1 MRYHNHLIK
10 TVIAC
15 AAALAIGAASG
26 LNAQTPRARVTV
38 SGHITDKASG
48 ETLIGAGV
56 ITDGA
61 GAATNTYGFYTLT
74 IPQGKGISLKYSY
87 VGYDDVTLTLD
98 LLRDTTVNVA
108 LKANSELKEAVVSAQ
123 RESGIM
129 ATKMSAIEIPMNM
142 IKNTPVLFGEADVL
156 KTIQLMPGFLST
168 MPSIC
173 WVSSQ
178 SSNRRP

>member
-10 TVIAC
+10 TVIAY
-15 AAALAIGAASG
+15 AAALAIGPDKQSERTDPKSQGHGKRPHHQQG
-26 LNAQTPRARVTV
+26 L
-38 SGHITDKASG
+38 G

-56 ITDGA
+56 ITDGG

-74 IPQGKGISLKYSY
+74 NPQGKEVSLKYSY

-123 RESGIM
+123 RESRIM
-129 ATKMSAIEIPMNM
+129 ATKMSAIE
-142 IKNTPVLFGEADVL
+142 
-156 KTIQLMPGFLST
+156 FL
-168 MPSIC
+168 
-173 WVSSQ
+173 
-178 SSNRRP
+178 